1 MLKVFKKF
9 EDWVIIVLGCILGI
23 FILVAVFEL
32 GYLIITEV
40 FSRNTTGQGVL
51 LNLSEIKK
59 FLDLFFIVLIAFE
72 LFETVRVYLKDNVF
86 HAEYIVLVGV
96 IALARKIVLLDF
108 EKVEPLTLVGLAALV
123 ISLTIG
129 YFFLKKG
136 ELINKE

>member
-1 MLKVFKKF
+1 MLKIFKKF
-9 EDWVIIVLGCILGI
+9 EDWVIIILGCILGV
-23 FILVAVFEL
+23 FILVSVFEL

-40 FSRNTTGQGVL
+40 FSRNETGQGVL

-72 LFETVRVYLKDNVF
+72 LFETVRVYLKDHVF

-123 ISLTIG
+123 ISLTVG

-136 ELINKE
+136 EVIDKK

>member
-9 EDWVIIVLGCILGI
+9 EDWVIIVLGCILWI

-123 ISLTIG
+123 ISLTVG

>member
-40 FSRNTTGQGVL
+40 FSRNTSGQGVL

-123 ISLTIG
+123 ISLTVG

-136 ELINKE
+136 EIINKE

>member
-1 MLKVFKKF
+1 MLKIFKKF
-9 EDWVIIVLGCILGI
+9 EDWVIIILGCILGV
-23 FILVAVFEL
+23 FILVSVFEL

-40 FSRNTTGQGVL
+40 FSRNETGQGVL

-123 ISLTIG
+123 ISLTVG

-136 ELINKE
+136 EVIDKK

>member
-1 MLKVFKKF
+1 MLKIFKKF

-23 FILVAVFEL
+23 FILVSVFEL

-40 FSRNTTGQGVL
+40 FSRNETGQGVL

-123 ISLTIG
+123 VSLTVG

-136 ELINKE
+136 EVIDKK

>member
-40 FSRNTTGQGVL
+40 FSKNTTGQGVL

-123 ISLTIG
+123 ISLTVG

-136 ELINKE
+136 ETINKE

>member
-1 MLKVFKKF
+1 MFKVFKKF

-123 ISLTIG
+123 ISLTVG

>member
-1 MLKVFKKF
+1 M
-9 EDWVIIVLGCILGI
+9 
-23 FILVAVFEL
+23 
-32 GYLIITEV
+32 
-40 FSRNTTGQGVL
+40 
-51 LNLSEIKK
+51 SEIKK

-123 ISLTIG
+123 ISLTVG

>member
-123 ISLTIG
+123 ISLTVG

>member
-1 MLKVFKKF
+1 MLKIFKKF
-9 EDWVIIVLGCILGI
+9 EDWVIIILGCILGV
-23 FILVAVFEL
+23 FILVSVFEL

-40 FSRNTTGQGVL
+40 FSRNETGQGVL

-108 EKVEPLTLVGLAALV
+108 EKVEPLTLIGLAALV
-123 ISLTIG
+123 ISLTVG

-136 ELINKE
+136 EVIDKK